1 MSKGYFDG
9 SMPRD
14 VLEYYLS
21 HASSAQWIYLSNTLD
36 DDIRAITN
44 AGVKFLG
51 RASGIWKG
59 EMPEEKHFET
69 ARAAAEKIHAADP
82 EIILQACIF
91 EALYRE
97 DVEHVKIPE
106 FVFDAFGL
114 PFEDRYFNYD
124 ACLFDKKTQ
133 EEGAWSVMPDISQTE
148 TQMWFYYRGVRY
160 IDCGYEAFHMGQ
172 IHLYT
177 GHDRDYKCIGKVIE
191 MLREYG
197 KKHARR
203 HKVLFDAHSHSL
215 VVNGKSLLDYNAM
228 PLTRYP
234 ILDRLGEK
242 LVLVREGKSGGGI
255 SPEGV
260 YEKALPFLYEYD
272 NWGGRDLWAYEN
284 LTYEER
290 AWEQWWGGDQISWF
304 ANQSEEDRNAFL
316 EYTMKWTAINNP
328 DAFFAFPVRRPL
340 DSGEVVKR
348 YPYYQFNN
356 RSAACENGYS
366 QEDKLK
372 ELLDG
377 GYEKYRKYANPRDIL
392 DYGAKDTDD
401 PETGVRYPEKV
412 VLYGS
417 FQPYVGAV
425 KNDSNSEITRM
436 YYVGDGR
443 YSLSFIMPFEGEY
456 DFAVSVWGTLSACVS
471 PDHPFPFCGTGNKTK
486 LLIPKDNTIV
496 KITFEYMTNNITVE
510 TV

>member
-9 SMPRD
+9 SMPRE

-21 HASSAQWIYLSNTLD
+21 HASTAQWIYSSRTLD
-36 DDIRAITN
+36 DDIRAIVN

-59 EMPEEKHFET
+59 EMPEEEHFEKS
-69 ARAAAEKIHAADP
+69 RLAAEKIHAADP

-97 DVEHVKIPE
+97 DVEPVKVPK

-114 PFEDRYFNYD
+114 PFEERYFNYD
-124 ACLFDKKTQ
+124 ACVFDKSAGT
-133 EEGAWSVMPDISQTE
+133 WDVMPDISQLE

-177 GHDRDYKCIGKVIE
+177 GHDRGYKCIGKVIQ
-191 MLREYG
+191 MLRDYG

-234 ILDRLGEK
+234 ILDRKGEK

-260 YEKALPFLYEYD
+260 YEEALPFLYEYD
-272 NWGGRDLWAYEN
+272 NWGGRDLWAQKN
-284 LTYEER
+284 LSYEER
-290 AWEQWWGGDQISWF
+290 AWSQWWGGDQISWF
-304 ANQSEEDRNAFL
+304 AHQNEDERNAFL
-316 EYTMKWTAINNP
+316 EYTLKWTAINNP
-328 DAFFAFPVRRPL
+328 NAFFAFPVRRPL
-340 DSGEVVKR
+340 DSGEIIGK
-348 YPYYQFNN
+348 YPFYQFNT
-356 RSAACENGYS
+356 RSSECENGYS
-366 QEDKLK
+366 QEKTVK
-372 ELLDG
+372 ALLEDG
-377 GYEKYRKYANPRDIL
+377 YTKYRKYANPSDIL
-392 DYGAKDTDD
+392 DFGGHNTDD

-417 FQPYVGAV
+417 FQPYVGAI
-425 KNDSNSEITRM
+425 KDDSNSEITRM
-436 YYVGDGR
+436 YYIGNGK
-443 YSLSFIMPFEGEY
+443 YSLSFILPFKGEY
-456 DFAVSVWGTLSACVS
+456 DFAVSTWGTLSACVS
-471 PDHPFPFCGTGNKTK
+471 TAHPFPFSGTGNKGK
-486 LLIPKDNTIV
+486 LVVENDNTIV
-496 KITFEYMTNNITVE
+496 KITFTYMTNDIAIE
-510 TV
+510 MI